1 VFVLSGCDVEPEK
14 SAIPAFAGTGFFLTT
29 LHALAGGFFEI
40 SRIRDE
46 ENRAASNA

>member
-1 VFVLSGCDVEPEK
+1 MSNRK
-14 SAIPAFAGTGFFLTT
+14 SLRLFLTT
-29 LHALAGGFFEI
+29 LNALAGGFFEI